1 MEGVYIEV
9 SKSDWKLFRARIGDW
24 QEAHR
29 ERLVKEYMD
38 LLDGE
43 ENASDKFWNLE
54 ERIKN
59 DKKHPGV
66 MLELSK
72 GNMIFDIVALINS
85 GVITTADLADFSDE
99 LKESVDFLLHR

>member
-1 MEGVYIEV
+1 MEV

-24 QEAHR
+24 QEAYM

-43 ENASDKFWNLE
+43 ENASDKFWKLE
-54 ERIKN
+54 ERIKK

-66 MLELSK
+66 RLELNK
-72 GNMIFDIVALINS
+72 GNMIFDIVTLINS
-85 GVITTADLADFSDE
+85 GVITTADVADFSDE
-99 LKESVDFLLHR
+99 LKESVDFILRR